1 MKAFDSE
8 HSMRALINRPALG
21 VFPGADWPDK
31 LQNVLMPVA
40 PKGLPCIT
48 TMMCGSCSNENAFK
62 NMFLWYSK
70 NRRGVNID
78 FTTAEK
84 ESCMINQP
92 PGAPHLSV
100 LSFHGGFHGR
110 TLGALSTTH
119 SKYIHKIDVPAMDW
133 PIAPFP
139 RYKYPLE
146 ENARENQEED
156 RKCLAAV
163 EDLIDQ
169 WKKKGNDV
177 AGIIV
182 EPIQAEGGDNEAS
195 PEFFQGLQK
204 VAKKKSV
211 ALLIDEVQTG
221 GGPTGK
227 FWAHE
232 WFNLDGPPDIVTF
245 SKKMQI
251 GGYFHKLEYKPD
263 QEYRIFNTWC
273 GDPGKLIILE
283 RVLEVIKRDNLIENV
298 RKSGDV
304 LLKGLKDAQ
313 KEFSV
318 LDSARG
324 RGTFLA
330 INAKDSATRDKIVGK
345 LKTLGIQ
352 SGGCGEVWMNFLIN
366 FTKLI
371 KYLLLSAFTP
381 FPTSFNFRAEARQH
395 LPR

>member
-1 MKAFDSE
+1 
-8 HSMRALINRPALG
+8 
-21 VFPGADWPDK
+21 
-31 LQNVLMPVA
+31 MPVA
-40 PKGLPCIT
+40 PKGLDCIT

-62 NMFLWYSK
+62 NMFLWYCK
-70 NRRGVNID
+70 NRRGAGVD
-78 FTTAEK
+78 FTEAEK
-84 ESCMINQP
+84 ESCMINQG
-92 PGAPHLSV
+92 PGSPNLSI

-110 TLGALSTTH
+110 TIGALSCTH
-119 SKYIHKIDVPAMDW
+119 SKYIHKIDVPALDW

-139 RYKYPLE
+139 SYKYPLA

-163 EDLIDQ
+163 EELIEK
-169 WKKKGNDV
+169 WKKKNHDV

-182 EPIQAEGGDNEAS
+182 EPIQAEGGDNEGS

-204 VAKKKSV
+204 LAKKKGV

-227 FWAHE
+227 FWCHE

-245 SKKMQI
+245 SKKMQL
-251 GGYFHKLEYKPD
+251 GGYFHSKDFRPD

-283 RVLEVIKRDNLIENV
+283 GVLEVIKRDNLLDNV
-298 RKSGDV
+298 RKTGDV
-304 LLKGLKDAQ
+304 LLKGLIDAQ
-313 KEFSV
+313 NEFHCI

-330 INAKDSATRDKIVGK
+330 INAKDGATRDKIVGK
-345 LKTLGIQ
+345 LKQQGIQ
-352 SGGCGEVWMNFLIN
+352 SGGCGEV
-366 FTKLI
+366 T
-371 KYLLLSAFTP
+371 
-381 FPTSFNFRAEARQH
+381 
-395 LPR
+395 

>member
-1 MKAFDSE
+1 MPLGYNHPDLLKIFNSDHNIKS
-8 HSMRALINRPALG
+8 LINRPALG
-21 VFPGADWPDK
+21 VFPGADWPAK
-31 LQNVLMPVA
+31 LQNVLMPIA
-40 PKGLPCIT
+40 PKGLDCIT

-62 NMFLWYSK
+62 NMFLWYAK
-70 NRRGVNID
+70 NRRRLSGSD
-78 FTTAEK
+78 EFTQAEK

-92 PGAPHLSV
+92 PGAPHLSI

-110 TLGALSTTH
+110 TIGALSTTH

-146 ENARENQEED
+146 ENCKENQAED
-156 RKCLAAV
+156 KKCLAAV
-163 EDLIDQ
+163 EDLIEQ
-169 WKKKGNDV
+169 WDKKGNNV

-182 EPIQAEGGDNEAS
+182 EPIQAEGGDNEGS

-204 VAKKKSV
+204 LARKKGV

-221 GGPTGK
+221 GGPSGK
-227 FWAHE
+227 FWCHE

-251 GGYFHKLEYKPD
+251 GGYFHTKEFRPD
-263 QEYRIFNTWC
+263 HEYRIFNTWC

-283 RVLEVIKRDNLIENV
+283 GVLEVIKRDNLLENV
-298 RKSGDV
+298 RKCGDV
-304 LLKGLKDAQ
+304 LMKGLLSAQ
-313 KEFSV
+313 QEFNCI

-345 LKTLGIQ
+345 LKQQGIQ
-352 SGGCGEVWMNFLIN
+352 AGGCGEVKQIN
-366 FTKLI
+366 ENILQLLI
-371 KYLLLSAFTP
+371 KFLVSAFY
-381 FPTSFNFRAEARQH
+381 S
-395 LPR
+395 L

>member
-1 MKAFDSE
+1 
-8 HSMRALINRPALG
+8 
-21 VFPGADWPDK
+21 
-31 LQNVLMPVA
+31 
-40 PKGLPCIT
+40 
-48 TMMCGSCSNENAFK
+48 
-62 NMFLWYSK
+62 
-70 NRRGVNID
+70 
-78 FTTAEK
+78 
-84 ESCMINQP
+84 MINQP
-92 PGAPHLSV
+92 PGSPHLSV

-110 TLGALSTTH
+110 TIGALSTTH
-119 SKYIHKIDVPAMDW
+119 SKYIHKIDVPALDW

-146 ENARENQEED
+146 DNVCENQAED
-156 RKCLAAV
+156 KKCLAAV

-169 WKKKGNDV
+169 WKKKNHDV

-182 EPIQAEGGDNEAS
+182 EPIQAEGGDNEGS
-195 PEFFQGLQK
+195 PEFFQGLQN
-204 VAKKKSV
+204 VAKRKGV

-232 WFNLDGPPDIVTF
+232 WFNLSEAPDIVTF

-251 GGYFHKLEYKPD
+251 GGYYHKQEFRPD

-283 RVLEVIKRDNLIENV
+283 SILEVIKRDNLIENV
-298 RKSGDV
+298 RKTGDV
-304 LLKGLKDAQ
+304 LLKGLKNAQ
-313 KEFSV
+313 NEFSGT

-345 LKTLGIQ
+345 LKSRGIQ
-352 SGGCGEVWMNFLIN
+352 SGGCGEV
-366 FTKLI
+366 
-371 KYLLLSAFTP
+371 
-381 FPTSFNFRAEARQH
+381 R
-395 LPR
+395 

>member
-1 MKAFDSE
+1 MPLGYNHPDLLKVFCSDHNMK
-8 HSMRALINRPALG
+8 ALINRPALG

-40 PKGLPCIT
+40 PQGLDCIT

-62 NMFLWYSK
+62 NMFLWYCK
-70 NRRGVNID
+70 NRRGLNVD
-78 FTTAEK
+78 FTDAEK
-84 ESCMINQP
+84 ESCMINLP
-92 PGAPHLSV
+92 PGTPKLSI
-100 LSFHGGFHGR
+100 LSFHGAFHGR
-110 TLGALSTTH
+110 TLAALSTTH
-119 SKYIHKIDVPAMDW
+119 SKYIHKIDVPALDW

-146 ENARENQEED
+146 ENKRENEGED
-156 RKCLAAV
+156 KKCLSVV
-163 EDLIDQ
+163 EALIDQ
-169 WKKKGNDV
+169 WKKKNNDV

-182 EPIQAEGGDNEAS
+182 EPIQAEGGDNEGS

-204 VAKKKSV
+204 LARKKGV

-227 FWAHE
+227 FWCHE
-232 WFNLDGPPDIVTF
+232 WFKLDGPPDIVTF

-251 GGYFHKLEYKPD
+251 GGYFHTKEFRPD

-283 RVLEVIKRDNLIENV
+283 GVLEVIKRDNLLENV
-298 RKSGDV
+298 RKTGDV
-304 LLKGLKDAQ
+304 LLKGLLEAQ
-313 KEFSV
+313 KDFSSI

-330 INAKDSATRDKIVGK
+330 INAKDGATRDKIVGK
-345 LKTLGIQ
+345 LKANGIQ
-352 SGGCGEVWMNFLIN
+352 SGGCGDVRFFQNKF
-366 FTKLI
+366 
-371 KYLLLSAFTP
+371 
-381 FPTSFNFRAEARQH
+381 
-395 LPR
+395 

>member
-1 MKAFDSE
+1 
-8 HSMRALINRPALG
+8 
-21 VFPGADWPDK
+21 
-31 LQNVLMPVA
+31 MPVA
-40 PKGLPCIT
+40 PKGLDCIT

-62 NMFLWYSK
+62 NMFLWYAK
-70 NRRGVNID
+70 KQRGGKD
-78 FTTAEK
+78 FTVAEK

-92 PGAPHLSV
+92 PGSPHLSI

-110 TLGALSTTH
+110 TIGALSTTH

-146 ENARENQEED
+146 ENVRENQAED
-156 RKCLAAV
+156 QKCLAAV
-163 EDLIDQ
+163 DELIEE
-169 WKKKGNDV
+169 WNKKNNHV

-182 EPIQAEGGDNEAS
+182 EPIQAEGGDNEGS

-204 VAKKKSV
+204 LARKKGV

-227 FWAHE
+227 FWCHE

-251 GGYFHKLEYKPD
+251 GGYYHTKEFRPD

-273 GDPGKLIILE
+273 GDPGKLTILE
-283 RVLEVIKRDNLIENV
+283 GVLKVIKRDNLLDNV

-304 LLKGLKDAQ
+304 LLNGLKEAQ
-313 KEFSV
+313 KEFSI

-330 INAKDSATRDKIVGK
+330 VNAKDSATRDKIVGL
-345 LKTLGIQ
+345 LKKHGIQ
-352 SGGCGEVWMNFLIN
+352 SGGCGEVSFYALICNNF
-366 FTKLI
+366 
-371 KYLLLSAFTP
+371 Y
-381 FPTSFNFRAEARQH
+381 
-395 LPR
+395 